1 LRRIGLNYSKNQRTG
16 ALTMYDFAY
25 EKPGSLTDAVAVLS
39 ADMDAKA
46 LAGGQTFIPVLK
58 QRLNKPSTVVD
69 LAKLGLSGI
78 TVSADTVTIG
88 AMTTHAAIASHP
100 QIKAKIPGLQHQA
113 ALIGDEAVRHRG
125 TMGGSLANND
135 PAACY
140 PSALLALGGT
150 ITTDRRTIAADDF
163 FQGMFT
169 TALEAG
175 EIITSIALPIP
186 QKSAYEKFR
195 NPASRYAIVGVFV
208 AKFAS
213 GVRLAITGAS
223 QGGVFRHTAF
233 ETALS
238 ANFAPEAIAGI
249 TTPADDLNGD
259 IHASAEYRAHLIGV
273 VAKRAVAKAT

>member
-1 LRRIGLNYSKNQRTG
+1 
-16 ALTMYDFAY
+16 MYDFAY
-25 EKPGSLTDAVAVLS
+25 EKPGSLADAVKLLS
-39 ADMDAKA
+39 GDMEAKA

-78 TVSADTVTIG
+78 TVANDKITIG
-88 AMTTHAAIASHP
+88 AMTTHAAIASSP
-100 QIKAKIPGLQHQA
+100 DIKAKIPGLQHQA
-113 ALIGDEAVRHRG
+113 SLIGDEAVRHRG

-150 ITTDRRTIAADDF
+150 IKTDKRSIAADDF

-169 TALEAG
+169 TALEPG
-175 EIITSIALPIP
+175 EIITAIELPIP
-186 QKSAYEKFR
+186 QQSAYEKFR

-213 GVRLAITGAS
+213 GVRLAITGAG
-223 QGGVFRHTAF
+223 QGGVFRHT
-233 ETALS
+233 EMEQALS
-238 ANFAPEAIAGI
+238 ANFSPDAISAI
-249 TTPADDLNGD
+249 VTPADGLNGD
-259 IHASAEYRAHLIGV
+259 IHASPEYRAHLIGV
-273 VAKRAVAKAT
+273 VSKRAVAKAT

>member
-1 LRRIGLNYSKNQRTG
+1 
-16 ALTMYDFAY
+16 MYDFAY
-25 EKPGSLTDAVAVLS
+25 EKPGSLADAVKVLS
-39 ADMDAKA
+39 GDMDAKA

-58 QRLNKPSTVVD
+58 QRLNKPSVVVD

-78 TVSADTVTIG
+78 TVSAGKVTIG
-88 AMTTHAAIASHP
+88 AMTTHATIAGNP
-100 QIKAKIPGLQHQA
+100 EIKAKIPGLQHQA
-113 ALIGDEAVRHRG
+113 SLIGDEAVRHRG

-150 ITTDRRTIAADDF
+150 IVTDRRRIAADDF

-169 TALEAG
+169 TALEQG
-175 EIITSIALPIP
+175 EIITSIELPVP
-186 QKSAYEKFR
+186 EKSAYEKFR

-208 AKFAS
+208 AKFPA

-223 QGGVFRHTAF
+223 QGGVFRHSAM

-238 ANFAPEAIAGI
+238 ANFSPDAISGI
-249 TTPADDLNGD
+249 VTPADGLNGD

-273 VAKRAVAKAT
+273 VSKRAVAKAV